1 MYLSTTLADLIL
13 SMTMA
18 CLFLCM
24 AVVRVIPRLA
34 PGALA
39 ISTSRG
45 PEALV
50 TESGRQVIRTNKD
63 SIVTVWF
70 SCGFLTDRFC
80 SLDSIKSLYGLGR
93 KF

>member
-1 MYLSTTLADLIL
+1 MQFWLFSLAVCVRKLLFHNCTVVLVFDDRGSLSVYLSTTLAGLIL

-18 CLFLCM
+18 CLFKCM

-45 PEALV
+45 PEAFV
-50 TESGRQVIRTNKD
+50 TESEGR
-63 SIVTVWF
+63 
-70 SCGFLTDRFC
+70 
-80 SLDSIKSLYGLGR
+80 
-93 KF
+93 